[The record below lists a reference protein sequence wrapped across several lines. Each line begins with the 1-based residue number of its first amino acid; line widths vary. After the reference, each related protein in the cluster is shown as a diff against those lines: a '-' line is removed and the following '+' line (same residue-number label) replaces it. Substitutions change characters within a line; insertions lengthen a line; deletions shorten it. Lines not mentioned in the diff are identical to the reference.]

1 IPITILS
8 RTRVLSLAQ
17 TEIQSQNQSQPR
29 QTANLSELDAISARL
44 WQIAQDQQSDAA
56 SLLQIL
62 RVIEVI
68 HKRIRDDL
76 FQPALPTSRHELF
89 NLLRDIET
97 NGGWPHIYRMKINEI
112 CRYLEQP
119 EELEQ

>member
-1 IPITILS
+1 
-8 RTRVLSLAQ
+8 LAQ
-17 TEIQSQNQSQPR
+17 TEIQSQKQSQQG
-29 QTANLSELDAISARL
+29 QTADLSELEALSDRI
-44 WQIAQDQQSDAA
+44 WQISQAHQGDAG

-62 RVIEVI
+62 RILETL

-119 EELEQ
+119 EELDP

>member
-1 IPITILS
+1 M
-8 RTRVLSLAQ
+8 AQ

-29 QTANLSELDAISARL
+29 QTANLSEVDAISDRL
-44 WQIAQDQQSDAA
+44 WQIAQDQQNDVA

-62 RVIEVI
+62 RVLEVI

-119 EELEQ
+119 EALEE

>member
-1 IPITILS
+1 MS
-8 RTRVLSLAQ
+8 Q
-17 TEIQSQNQSQPR
+17 TEIQSQNQSQP
-29 QTANLSELDAISARL
+29 QKAANISELEATAEYL
-44 WQIAQDQQSDAA
+44 WQIAQDQSGEP
-56 SLLQIL
+56 SELLEIL
-62 RVIEVI
+62 RVIEAL

-112 CRYLEQP
+112 CRYLEQS
-119 EELEQ
+119 EEEKV

>member
-1 IPITILS
+1 M
-8 RTRVLSLAQ
+8 AQ
-17 TEIQSQNQSQPR
+17 TEIQSQNQPQHR
-29 QTANLSELDAISARL
+29 QINDLSELEGISERL
-44 WQIAQDQQSDAA
+44 WEIAQAQQGEPDR
-56 SLLQIL
+56 LLQIL
-62 RVIEVI
+62 RVLEAT

-112 CRYLEQP
+112 CRYLEQEQP
-119 EELEQ
+119 EESEA

>member
-1 IPITILS
+1 M
-8 RTRVLSLAQ
+8 AQ
-17 TEIQSQNQSQPR
+17 TEIQSQKQSQQG
-29 QTANLSELDAISARL
+29 QTDDLSELEQLTDRL
-44 WQIAQDQQSDAA
+44 WQTAQAQQSSSAN
-56 SLLQIL
+56 LLQIL
-62 RVIEVI
+62 RVLEAL

-76 FQPALPTSRHELF
+76 FQPSLPTSRHELF

-119 EELEQ
+119 EEPEEETKSDD

>member
-1 IPITILS
+1 
-8 RTRVLSLAQ
+8 LAQ
-17 TEIQSQNQSQPR
+17 TEIQSQNQSQQG
-29 QTANLSELDAISARL
+29 QTADLSELEALSDRILQVSQAHQGDAE
-44 WQIAQDQQSDAA
+44 

-62 RVIEVI
+62 RILEAL

-76 FQPALPTSRHELF
+76 FQPALPISRHELF

-119 EELEQ
+119 EEIES

>member
-1 IPITILS
+1 
-8 RTRVLSLAQ
+8 LAQ
-17 TEIQSQNQSQPR
+17 TEIQSQNQSQQG
-29 QTANLSELDAISARL
+29 QTANLSELESLSDRILQISQAYQGDAE
-44 WQIAQDQQSDAA
+44 

-62 RVIEVI
+62 RILETL

-76 FQPALPTSRHELF
+76 FQPALPISRHELF

-112 CRYLEQP
+112 CRYLEQT
-119 EELEQ
+119 EKTDA

>member
-1 IPITILS
+1 
-8 RTRVLSLAQ
+8 LAQ
-17 TEIQSQNQSQPR
+17 TEIQSQNQSQ
-29 QTANLSELDAISARL
+29 QGQIADLSEMEAISDRL
-44 WQIAQDQQSDAA
+44 WQLAQGHQGNPAN
-56 SLLQIL
+56 LLQIL
-62 RVIEVI
+62 RILEED

-76 FQPALPTSRHELF
+76 FQQALPTSRHDLY

-119 EELEQ
+119 EEKE

>member
-1 IPITILS
+1 M
-8 RTRVLSLAQ
+8 AQ
-17 TEIQSQNQSQPR
+17 TEIQSQNQSQ
-29 QTANLSELDAISARL
+29 QGQIADLSEIKAISDRL
-44 WQIAQDQQSDAA
+44 WQIAQSQQGNSA

-62 RVIEVI
+62 RILEEN

-112 CRYLEQP
+112 CRYLEEP
-119 EELEQ
+119 EEE

>member
-1 IPITILS
+1 MS
-8 RTRVLSLAQ
+8 Q
-17 TEIQSQNQSQPR
+17 TEIQSQNQSQQG
-29 QTANLSELDAISARL
+29 QTADLSELEALSDVILRISQAHQGDAG
-44 WQIAQDQQSDAA
+44 

-62 RVIEVI
+62 RILETL

-89 NLLRDIET
+89 KLLRDIET

-112 CRYLEQP
+112 CRYLEQS
-119 EELEQ
+119 EETAT

>member
-1 IPITILS
+1 M
-8 RTRVLSLAQ
+8 AQ
-17 TEIQSQNQSQPR
+17 TEIQSQNQLQQG
-29 QTANLSELDAISARL
+29 QTTDLPYLEVLSDRI
-44 WQIAQDQQSDAA
+44 WQISQSHQDNAE
-56 SLLQIL
+56 SLLHIL
-62 RVIEVI
+62 RVLEAL

-76 FQPALPTSRHELF
+76 FQPALPISRHELF

-119 EELEQ
+119 EESEE

>member
-1 IPITILS
+1 
-8 RTRVLSLAQ
+8 LAQ
-17 TEIQSQNQSQPR
+17 TEIQSQNRSQQE
-29 QTANLSELDAISARL
+29 QTTDLAELEAISDRL
-44 WQIAQDQQSDAA
+44 WQIAQTQQGNPT

-62 RVIEVI
+62 RVLEAT

-76 FQPALPTSRHELF
+76 FQLALPNNRHELF
-89 NLLRDIET
+89 NVLRDIET

-119 EELEQ
+119 DEVEEL

>member
-1 IPITILS
+1 M
-8 RTRVLSLAQ
+8 AQ
-17 TEIQSQNQSQPR
+17 TEIPSQKTLQQEKISD
-29 QTANLSELDAISARL
+29 LSELEAIADRL
-44 WQIAQDQQSDAA
+44 WQFAEIQQDDAVK
-56 SLLQIL
+56 LLQIL
-62 RVIEVI
+62 RITEAV

-112 CRYLEQP
+112 CQYLEEP
-119 EELEQ
+119 EES

>member
-1 IPITILS
+1 
-8 RTRVLSLAQ
+8 LAQ
-17 TEIQSQNQSQPR
+17 TEIQSQNQSQQG
-29 QTANLSELDAISARL
+29 QTADLSELEALSDRILQISQAHQGDAE
-44 WQIAQDQQSDAA
+44 

-62 RVIEVI
+62 RILETL

-76 FQPALPTSRHELF
+76 FQPALPISRHELF

-119 EELEQ
+119 EETDS

>member
-1 IPITILS
+1 
-8 RTRVLSLAQ
+8 LAQ
-17 TEIQSQNQSQPR
+17 TEIQSQNQSQQG
-29 QTANLSELDAISARL
+29 QTANLSEPEAISDRL
-44 WQIAQDQQSDAA
+44 WQIAQEHKGDAA

-119 EELEQ
+119 EELEE

>member
-1 IPITILS
+1 M
-8 RTRVLSLAQ
+8 AQ
-17 TEIQSQNQSQPR
+17 TEIQSQNQSQQG
-29 QTANLSELDAISARL
+29 QTANLSELEAISDRL
-44 WQIAQDQQSDAA
+44 WQIAQNQQSDAA

-119 EELEQ
+119 EELEE

>member
-1 IPITILS
+1 
-8 RTRVLSLAQ
+8 LAQ

-56 SLLQIL
+56 SLLQII

>member
-1 IPITILS
+1 M
-8 RTRVLSLAQ
+8 AQ
-17 TEIQSQNQSQPR
+17 TEIQSQNQTQQG
-29 QTANLSELDAISARL
+29 QTADLSELEVISDHI
-44 WQIAQDQQSDAA
+44 WQISQSRHNDSA

-62 RVIEVI
+62 RILESL

-112 CRYLEQP
+112 CRYLEQSE
-119 EELEQ
+119 EELD